1 MAWPRDNGIRA
12 TRPAGDIVRAAE
24 QAGAMSKAKRPGRE
38 ETDRGPIGR
47 ALSTSLLGNSPAF
60 GFSIMIT
67 ATFGAVTRLEGDARL
82 LELVLFAL
90 AAALAVPVLE
100 AVVTHGFTYRAK
112 RAPPEVAML
121 GTALNIFSV
130 GLGLGSAI
138 AVGLAWD
145 GLLVWP
151 AAGFLAAAV
160 YVLAES
166 SEILLAERIQR
177 RRGDPDATEG
187 EDE

>member
-1 MAWPRDNGIRA
+1 MRA
-12 TRPAGDIVRAAE
+12 GGAVRAAE
-24 QAGAMSKAKRPGRE
+24 QTGAMREAQRPGRE

-67 ATFGAVTRLEGDARL
+67 ATFGAVTRLEGNARL
-82 LELVLFAL
+82 LELVLFGL
-90 AAALAVPVLE
+90 AAALAVPLLE
-100 AVVTHGFTYRAK
+100 AAVTRGFTYRAV
-112 RAPPEVAML
+112 RSPPEVAML
-121 GTALNIFSV
+121 GTALNVFSV

-138 AVGLAWD
+138 AVGLIWD

-151 AAGFLAAAV
+151 AAGFLAATV

-166 SEILLAERIQR
+166 SEILLAEWIQQ
-177 RRGDPDATEG
+177 RRGDPEATEG
-187 EDE
+187 EAG